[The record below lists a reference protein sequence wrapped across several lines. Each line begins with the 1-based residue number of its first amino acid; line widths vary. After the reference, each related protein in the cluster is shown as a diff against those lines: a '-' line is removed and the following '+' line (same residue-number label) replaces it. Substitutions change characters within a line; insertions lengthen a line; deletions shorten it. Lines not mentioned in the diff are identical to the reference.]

1 MLFNVAESLRIA
13 GILLQPFMPTKS
25 KELLDVLRVDSTRPS
40 KRAFSAAVFGSDAE
54 YGEGIK
60 KTVLFPPLIV
70 EQ

>member
-1 MLFNVAESLRIA
+1 
-13 GILLQPFMPTKS
+13 MPTKS